1 MTKRTQ
7 KLLEAVFEYCINLAA
22 KSRREG
28 ILALEEFCY
37 EKGLTEEGKVLFT
50 RKVDRFI
57 KGMLRI
63 LVDGAYTTE
72 INKHF
77 LERTGRFCTKGT
89 RLILNVA
96 SVCLDAVAN
105 GTHMVQLISQLGVY
119 VGAEELT
126 RFDEIRREVE
136 SRYTDDYEFELTDEH
151 KERINQIN
159 VFFKMKEDECLSVL
173 KKKNEKLTELHVRVP
188 EFPQQQATV
197 RLVYKPKGRSL
208 DDQLF
213 WEGIPKSSWLY
224 IRDMKGQH
232 FIGELP
238 VCESM
243 WEFWNKCSGHGPDV
257 DKFMKVTEDVPNNL
271 EKYLTVVGTMDLMEE
286 S

>member
-1 MTKRTQ
+1 M
-7 KLLEAVFEYCINLAA
+7 
-22 KSRREG
+22 
-28 ILALEEFCY
+28 
-37 EKGLTEEGKVLFT
+37 
-50 RKVDRFI
+50 
-57 KGMLRI
+57 
-63 LVDGAYTTE
+63 
-72 INKHF
+72 NKHF
-77 LERTGRFCTKGT
+77 LESTGRFCTKGT

-96 SVCLDAVAN
+96 SVSLNAVAN

-136 SRYTDDYEFELTDEH
+136 SRYTDDYELELTDEH

-173 KKKNEKLTELHVRVP
+173 QKKNEKLTELHARVP

-197 RLVYKPKGRSL
+197 SLVYKPKGRSF

-213 WEGIPKSSWLY
+213 WEGIPESSRLY
-224 IRDMKGQH
+224 IRNRKEQH

-243 WEFWNKCSGHGPDV
+243 WEFWHKCSGHGPDV
-257 DKFMKVTEDVPNNL
+257 DNFMKVTEDVPNNL